1 MSFRG
6 GPFLI
11 PVQSST
17 RLLSERSSVTS
28 KLPLRGLDGF
38 TCTGSSG
45 ASSCRAWLKA
55 AAWRP
60 YTRQLVQ
67 CSMTTV
73 APSASFSRLSTV
85 SIGAAPALRF
95 LPWGAMARISGMARW
110 WNKGRCNSGETNQQP
125 GITDAKFKSRSK
137 GKCAGVGRRTR
148 DLKAGPSSPT
158 TLSKGSRRGNP
169 DQTNIVQH

>member
-1 MSFRG
+1 MAAVHASARTTDTSDCKWG
-6 GPFLI
+6 LSGLSR
-11 PVQSST
+11 QSQLFPA
-17 RLLSERSSVTS
+17 LLDSPT
-28 KLPLRGLDGF
+28 PH
-38 TCTGSSG
+38 
-45 ASSCRAWLKA
+45 
-55 AAWRP
+55 
-60 YTRQLVQ
+60 Q

-137 GKCAGVGRRTR
+137 GKCAGVGGRTR